1 MRHMPTPASTRQ
13 QAPDPQDPCAGV
25 GKIAVQDCAADEML
39 IGDFASAHAVTV
51 REVNTP

>member
-1 MRHMPTPASTRQ
+1 VPLE
-13 QAPDPQDPCAGV
+13 
-25 GKIAVQDCAADEML
+25 EML